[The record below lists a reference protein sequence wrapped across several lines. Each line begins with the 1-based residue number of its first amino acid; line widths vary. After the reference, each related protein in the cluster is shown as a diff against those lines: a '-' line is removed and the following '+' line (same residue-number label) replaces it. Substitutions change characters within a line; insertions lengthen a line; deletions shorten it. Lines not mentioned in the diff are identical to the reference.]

1 MGFTFE
7 EFPDADYYRSDLRA
21 VLRYVREISNYI
33 KNYDEVIAE
42 LQEQLI
48 SIQGLYTRVDNIE
61 SAISDL
67 DSIRAE
73 LSTLFS
79 DVQTL
84 NNRDVALQTQIDSL
98 KNRLDNI
105 NTQFNEVYKYIDVSI
120 ASVDTK
126 WYRKWLQ
133 LQKLVNTSYLTLLYL
148 FDDLESKFNDVLE
161 NLSSDVFN
169 PIKHKRMTFDENN
182 KQAYVDLR
190 DDGMTYGELAARQF
204 TYGYIRDA
212 KWRNRLFSTKG
223 RRYVTH
229 SDVNLFSPISGR
241 YTNWAEALS
250 QAVGFIFQTI
260 NYGQLAEQE
269 ITYAQMESL
278 TYGNLI
284 RVSDR
289 EPLDYET
296 LENLTING
304 TNILAF

>member
-21 VLRYVREISNYI
+21 VLKYVREITNYI

-42 LQEQLI
+42 LQEQLAG
-48 SIQGLYTRVDNIE
+48 IQDLYTRVDSIE
-61 SAISDL
+61 NAISDL
-67 DSIRAE
+67 GTIRQE

-79 DVQTL
+79 DVQKL
-84 NNRDVALQTQIDSL
+84 GNEDVVLQTQINGLKSSL
-98 KNRLDNI
+98 DGI
-105 NTQFNEVYKYIDVSI
+105 NAKFNDIYNYVDVSI
-120 ASVDTK
+120 ASVDAK

-133 LQKLVNTSYLTLLYL
+133 LQGIINNNYLELLDL
-148 FDDLESKFNDVLE
+148 FNDLERRFEEVLE

-169 PIKHKRMTFDENN
+169 PIKHERMSFDQNN
-182 KQAYVDLR
+182 LQAYVDLR
-190 DDGMTYGELAARQF
+190 DDGMSYGELAARQF

-212 KWRNRLFSTKG
+212 KWRHRLFSTKG

-250 QAVGFIFQTI
+250 QAIGFIFGTI
-260 NYGQLAEQE
+260 NYGELAEQE
-269 ITYAQMESL
+269 VTYAQMESL
-278 TYGNLI
+278 TYADLI

-289 EPLDYET
+289 EPLDYEA